1 MVLGEELLLI
11 GEGSLGCLASRVPP
25 LLENDFP
32 GHSDGPRG
40 FLGVLCDLM
49 GAQLQF
55 SSYLLLHRV
64 YLLVQLWALALI
76 VLLLMQVYKLHHFLD
91 DPCSLLLLLYLLR
104 QVHLRLISRYHLLLL
119 LHLVASVISGDRRHW
134 DVKTV
139 PQVVPLFNQIENG
152 LDPLIVRLR
161 IERHSLSVVQQGSQ
175 LQWYLPQKEIV
186 RVPHLQDALLR
197 ILTLQEVQGEHAR
210 PGKVS

>member
-11 GEGSLGCLASRVPP
+11 GEGSLGCLASRIPP

-76 VLLLMQVYKLHHFLD
+76 VLLVMQMYKLHHFLD
-91 DPCSLLLLLYLLR
+91 YPCSLLLLLYLLG
-104 QVHLRLISRYHLLLL
+104 QVHLCLISGYHLLLL
-119 LHLVASVISGDRRHW
+119 LLLVASVISGIRRHW
-134 DVKTV
+134 DVKNV

-161 IERHSLSVVQQGSQ
+161 IKRYGLRVVQQGSQ
-175 LQWYLPQKEIV
+175 LQGDFPQKEIV
-186 RVPHLQDALLR
+186 RVSHLEDALLR
-197 ILTLQEVQGEHAR
+197 ILTLQEF
-210 PGKVS
+210 